1 MKYKLRLLV
10 MFTLLVLV
18 LLPVGTVWADCPTDP
33 LQLFSGTV
41 TVDGS
46 LADDGTGITA
56 WVGATEVASTTTTGG
71 SYGIQLCIN
80 PAGPTD
86 YGGQTIVFR
95 VDGEVGGQVVCPD
108 EPTLPVTVNLVVVV
122 ITEPNIYVTPTTKN
136 FGSVQVGSSSS
147 QTFTVGNNGNAP
159 LDVGSATITGGDAG
173 EFDIPTLDD
182 NVSGATISP
191 AGSETLDVVFTP
203 SSSGTKTATLSIP
216 SNDDDDDPL
225 DVSLRGRGTSAPT
238 PPSDICQAIEEG
250 VDWLVGEQ
258 NANGSWGSCGD
269 YWVGQ
274 TALVLLKLETHATD
288 PDCGFGLPSP
298 LDSRYP
304 YRQNVQDGLDFL
316 MDNKVV
322 TPQGT
327 YFHSD
332 CVSRHEPYETGC
344 ALMAIAASREPG
356 TYGDVA
362 QDTVDW
368 LAWAQNDNGGWGY
381 EANISRSDNS
391 ITGWVV
397 LGFQYAESPAQGF
410 ECDIP
415 SFVRSELEDW
425 VDYIQCTTPG
435 DDFGGSGYASTCD
448 WVNSLKTGNLLSQF
462 EFLGDHENTPRVQN
476 AVDYIVRQWDDT
488 SDCYYGPG
496 WREEPGDPAHYHAVF
511 SIMKGLEGFGI
522 ERIDGID
529 WFDDIAEVLLEEQNP
544 DGSWPTDCCWC
555 DSDNIRSTAWA
566 LLTLQKAVAKPPV
579 PAISC
584 DFTATPTRGRAP
596 LRVEFTDEST
606 GPVNSWL
613 WDFGDGKTSTQRN
626 PMHIYPQ
633 PGSFTVTLTLNG
645 DSSECEE
652 IIQVDPDMVAEEG
665 PNLAAAYLL
674 VSPEQGRPG
683 QEFEISINVGND
695 GGTTGTRSIAL
706 YINGELEQSQAVS
719 VSAGSAKLLVFQVTK
734 YEPGVYQVLLEGN
747 EGQFTV
753 IGQADES
760 HYPGPLGTPGIIVIV
775 VVAIVL
781 IGAIVF
787 VFMRRE

>member
-1 MKYKLRLLV
+1 MKHKLRLLV

-18 LLPVGTVWADCPTDP
+18 LLPVGTVWAACPP
-33 LQLFSGTV
+33 NPPIAFSGTV
-41 TVDGS
+41 TVGGS
-46 LADDGTGITA
+46 PAVDGTAITL
-56 WVGATEVASTTTTGG
+56 WVGATQIGSTTTSGG
-71 SYGIQLCIN
+71 IYSIN
-80 PAGPTD
+80 ICPDAYVGE
-86 YGGQTIVFR
+86 TIVFK
-95 VDGEVGGQVVCPD
+95 VSGEVGGQYVCPASA
-108 EPTLPVTVNLVVVV
+108 PAPITVNLVVVIV
-122 ITEPNIYVTPTTKN
+122 TEPDITVTPTTKN
-136 FGSVQVGSSSS
+136 FGDVQVGTKSAA
-147 QTFTVGNNGNAP
+147 QTFDVGNDGDAD
-159 LDVGSATITGGDAG
+159 LDVYTITLEGDDPDQFEITYDG
-173 EFDIPTLDD
+173 
-182 NVSGATISP
+182 VSGQTIAP
-191 AGSETLDVVFTP
+191 MGSESLDVKFTP
-203 SSSGTKTATLSIP
+203 DSAGTKRAILRIP
-216 SNDDDDDPL
+216 SNDPDTPTL
-225 DVSLRGRGTSAPT
+225 DVNLRGRGTSAPP
-238 PPSDICQAIEEG
+238 PPSDICEAIEEG

-258 NANGSWGSCGD
+258 NTNGSWGSCGD

-288 PDCGFGLPSP
+288 PDCGYGLPSP

-316 MDNKVV
+316 MDNKVE

-381 EANISRSDNS
+381 EANVSRSDNS

-397 LGFQYAESPAQGF
+397 LGLQYAESPAQGF

-415 SFVRSELEDW
+415 GFVRDELEDW

-435 DDFGGSGYASTCD
+435 DDFGGSGYTSPCD

-462 EFLGDHENTPRVQN
+462 EFLGDDVNDPRVQN

-496 WREEPGDPAHYHAVF
+496 WREQSGDPAHYHAMF
-511 SIMKGLEGFGI
+511 SIMKGLEGYGI

-529 WFDDIAEVLLEEQNP
+529 WFDDIAEVLLEQQNP
-544 DGSWPTDCCWC
+544 DGSWPTNCCWC
-555 DSDNIRSTAWA
+555 DSHSIRSTAWA

-584 DFTATPTRGRAP
+584 DFTAMPRRGMTPLTVQFSD
-596 LRVEFTDEST
+596 LST
-606 GPVNSWL
+606 GPIDSWR
-613 WDFGDGKTSTQRN
+613 WDFGDGKTSMQQN
-626 PMHIYPQ
+626 PRHIYYQ
-633 PGSFTVTLTLNG
+633 PGRYDVTLLVNG
-645 DSSECEE
+645 DSTECE
-652 IIQVDPDMVAEEG
+652 IIMENYIEVLPDLVEEEG

-674 VSPEQGRPG
+674 VSPEEGRPG

-706 YINGELEQSQAVS
+706 YLNGVLEQSQTVS
-719 VSAGSAKLLVFQVTK
+719 VGPGSSKLLVFRVTK
-734 YEPGVYQVLLEGN
+734 WEPGVYQVLLEGN

-753 IGQADES
+753 IEQEDQKF
-760 HYPGPLGTPGIIVIV
+760 YPGPLGTPGIIVIV
-775 VVAIVL
+775 VVAVVL